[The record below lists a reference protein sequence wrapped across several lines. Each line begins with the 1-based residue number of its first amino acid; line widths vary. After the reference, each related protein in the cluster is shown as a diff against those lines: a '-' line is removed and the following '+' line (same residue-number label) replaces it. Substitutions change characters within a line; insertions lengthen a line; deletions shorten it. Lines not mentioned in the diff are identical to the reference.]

1 MLKRFVSKKHLT
13 LYFLAITLT
22 WLEALVTPNL
32 VKMIVE
38 SFNNK
43 NLALLWQAL
52 IFGLGGNL
60 MILLGLL
67 GKRYYFARLMAD
79 FQLGIK
85 QEIFRHFLYGSRLT
99 TDDVLADLENDVKQL
114 EETYL
119 EPTVIIISSLG
130 FTTVSIVYALL
141 TNFWLGLIFIICYAL
156 PALSSGIGAKHLDNL
171 TEQKS
176 QTNQTYLNQLT
187 NMIAGHQVI
196 RQYQG
201 QGFFFQRYQQDLTK
215 VVNQYMAYE
224 KQRTRN
230 SFLINSIDLVCS
242 ILPLIIGGVMT
253 FYDYLSGAEFVAIYL
268 VSYNIGYQF
277 QELSYFINTR
287 QSSKQLVDKYV
298 KLWREELL
306 VTDDNR
312 VVSLFPIE
320 LKNISL
326 SLGSR
331 QILRDFSCR
340 IEQGDK
346 VAIIGESG
354 VGKSSLLNII
364 SGKLQPESG
373 QILYGGQALFSQDLA
388 GQMAYILQ
396 DSHCFSGLTLAE
408 NIALTTSYDKGKLAK
423 VLQEVGLSDLV
434 GQTISNNSLSGGEKQ
449 RLELARSLYHER
461 LLILADEIK
470 ANLDKVHAQK
480 VDDLLFSLPQTVIE
494 VIHHY
499 SNDSL
504 ARYDQV
510 IELKK

>member
-1 MLKRFVSKKHLT
+1 MLKRFVSKKHLI
-13 LYFLAITLT
+13 LYFLALTLT

-38 SFNNK
+38 SFNNR

-52 IFGLGGNL
+52 IFGIGGNL

-67 GKRYYFARLMAD
+67 GKRYYFASLMAD

-85 QEIFRHFLYGSRLT
+85 REIFRHFLHGQQLSASE
-99 TDDVLADLENDVKQL
+99 VLADLENDVKQL

-141 TNFWLGLIFIICYAL
+141 TNFWLGLIFIVCYAL
-156 PALSSGIGAKHLDNL
+156 PALSSGIGAKRLDRL
-171 TEQKS
+171 TKEKS

-201 QGFFFQRYQQDLTK
+201 QNFFFQRYQQALTK
-215 VVNQYMAYE
+215 VVNQYMSYE

-230 SFLINSIDLVCS
+230 SFLINSIDLICS
-242 ILPLIIGGVMT
+242 ILPLVIGGFMT

-287 QSSKQLVDKYV
+287 QSSKQLVGKYV
-298 KLWREELL
+298 KLWDEEL
-306 VTDDNR
+306 VMADANR
-312 VVSLFPIE
+312 EMSLFPIE
-320 LKNISL
+320 LNHVSL
-326 SLGSR
+326 SLGGR
-331 QILRDFSCR
+331 QILEDFSCR

-354 VGKSSLLNII
+354 VGKSSLLNLI
-364 SGKLQPESG
+364 SGKLQPDSG
-373 QILYGGQALFSQDLA
+373 QILYGGQALSSQDLA

-408 NIALTTSYDKGKLAK
+408 NVVLASAYDEARLTK
-423 VLQEVGLSDLV
+423 VLQEVGLSGLV
-434 GQTISNNSLSGGEKQ
+434 NQTISQDCLSGGEKQ

-461 LLILADEIK
+461 PLMLADEIK

-480 VDDLLFSLPQTVIE
+480 VEDLLFNLPQTVIE

-499 SNDSL
+499 SEESL
-504 ARYDQV
+504 NRYHQV
-510 IELKK
+510 LELKK